1 MDLEVHEVILVEEL
15 EHDLHHLEG
24 RDQPLELYKACAW
37 ANEIADNRVA
47 KVERQSRQLVQV
59 AGVLINLGL
68 PPIEDIPQ
76 LPKIVWDTLV
86 AVALILEHLQGAL
99 DSGTG
104 LWN

>member
-24 RDQPLELYKACAW
+24 RDLPLELYKARAW
-37 ANEIADNRVA
+37 ANEIADNRVG
-47 KVERQSRQLVQV
+47 KVERQSRKLVQV